1 MQNMEKQKKL
11 SDLLKA
17 PQKQRKIDVSNSIES
32 AIVSTKELVDL
43 VTSLKHGRK
52 IVSGYIYFFKKL
64 WTNFWYNL

>member
-1 MQNMEKQKKL
+1 MHNMEKQKKL

-17 PQKQRKIDVSNSIES
+17 PQKRRKIDVSNSIES
-32 AIVSTKELVDL
+32 AIVSMKELVDL

-64 WTNFWYNL
+64 LTNFLYNL

>member
-1 MQNMEKQKKL
+1 MHNMEKQKKL
-11 SDLLKA
+11 SDLFKA
-17 PQKQRKIDVSNSIES
+17 PQKRRKIDVSNSIES

-64 WTNFWYNL
+64 WTNFLYNL